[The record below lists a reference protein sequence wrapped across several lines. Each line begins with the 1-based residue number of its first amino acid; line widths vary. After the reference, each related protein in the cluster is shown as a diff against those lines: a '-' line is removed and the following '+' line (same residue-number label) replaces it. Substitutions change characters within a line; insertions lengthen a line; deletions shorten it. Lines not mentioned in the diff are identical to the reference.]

1 MSESVT
7 ITSTIKFDLEKYSEA
22 ERLVLEDHGEK
33 LDRAAKEQWRGWFY
47 GKQNRPPTKYYGKP
61 GTSRAGW
68 QMNVT
73 AGQSGHLLELVNVA
87 KDPRR
92 GKGKG
97 KAYAGYIHR
106 VGKRPEDRAWFEVLD
121 IVRKSLPELETQMAA
136 AALEALTQG
145 QPARQLL
152 TNKPSEFIDEVVL
165 GGLGG

>member
-22 ERLVLEDHGEK
+22 ERVVLEDHGET
-33 LDRAAKEQWRGWFY
+33 LLRAALEQWRGWFY

-73 AGQSGHLLELVNVA
+73 AGQSGHLLELVNKA

-92 GKGKG
+92 GKGRG

-121 IVRKSLPELETQMAA
+121 IVKKSLPELETQMAE

-165 GGLGG
+165 SGLGG

>member
-7 ITSTIKFDLEKYSEA
+7 ITSSIKFDLEKYSEA

-33 LDRAAKEQWRGWFY
+33 LDRAAKEQWRGWAY

-73 AGQSGHLLELVNVA
+73 AGQSGHLLELVNKA

-97 KAYAGYIHR
+97 KHYAGYIHR
-106 VGKRPEDRAWFEVLD
+106 AGKPSDYRAWFEVLD
-121 IVRKSLPELETQMAA
+121 IVKKSIPDLKAQMAE

-145 QPARQLL
+145 QPARQLR
-152 TNKPSEFIDEVVL
+152 TNRPEEFIDEVVL
-165 GGLGG
+165 GGLVG